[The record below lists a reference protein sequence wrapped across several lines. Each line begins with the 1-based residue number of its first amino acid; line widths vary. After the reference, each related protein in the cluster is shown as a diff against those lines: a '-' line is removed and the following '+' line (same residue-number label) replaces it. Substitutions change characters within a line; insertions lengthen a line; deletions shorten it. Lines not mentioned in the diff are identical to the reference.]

1 MRNTTKTSA
10 SLTDPATE
18 STDRHRARGSFLLRS
33 LALPV
38 AAVMGAGTFMLHAPG
53 VAVADPSTPG
63 ASETPSPVAT
73 GSASSAEKEQ
83 VLSAAQSLVDGGYP
97 AALTAVRDKDGN
109 TIGAAA
115 GTGNLE
121 TGEAPPLDGEVRIG
135 SNTKTFVAVVILQLV
150 QEGKIT
156 LDEPIETYLPGLL
169 HGEGIDGAKITVR
182 QLLQHTSGLPE
193 YTDTVPGETDIFQ
206 VRDNYYSLRDLLDV
220 ALSKPAVFE
229 PGSQFRYTNTNY
241 IVLSLLAE
249 KVTHR
254 PLAEQITKRIIEPLG
269 LTHTYLPGPGEENI
283 RGTHPHAYTRN
294 NQGQLEDITRQ
305 DPSAAGGAGAM
316 ISTPSELNK
325 FFQATFDGTLLSQ
338 DSIAEM
344 KKTVDTGG
352 THGNGY
358 GLGLI
363 NYPLSCGGS
372 AWGHGGTIH
381 GYQTYDAVGPD
392 GAAVTIAVTAL
403 PQTFVADL
411 HDTAALQEKNQLGL
425 KAVDSLLCNR

>member
-1 MRNTTKTSA
+1 MFQGS
-10 SLTDPATE
+10 SLSRSVAV
-18 STDRHRARGSFLLRS
+18 S
-33 LALPV
+33 LA
-38 AAVMGAGTFMLHAPG
+38 AVIGASAFGLHSPS

-83 VLSAAQSLVDGGYP
+83 VLSATQSLVDGGFP

-115 GTGNLE
+115 GVGNLE
-121 TGEAPPLDGEVRIG
+121 TGEAPPLDGEVRVG

-206 VRDNYYSLRDLLDV
+206 IRDNYYSTRDLLDV
-220 ALSKPAVFE
+220 ALSKPAAFE
-229 PGSQFRYTNTNY
+229 PGSQFKYTNTNY
-241 IVLSLLAE
+241 IVLTLLAE

-254 PLAEQITKRIIEPLG
+254 PLAEQITQRIIEPLG
-269 LTHTYLPGPGEENI
+269 LSHTYYPGPGEEDI
-283 RGTHPHAYTRN
+283 RGTHPHGYHRN
-294 NQGQLEDITRQ
+294 SSAEEWKDITRM
-305 DPSAAGGAGAM
+305 DPSWAGGAGAM
-316 ISTPSELNK
+316 ISTPSELGT
-325 FFQATFDGTLLSQ
+325 FIQATFNGTLLTQ

-344 KKTVDTGG
+344 KKTVDTGQPN
-352 THGNGY
+352 HGY
-358 GLGLI
+358 GLGI
-363 NYPLSCGGS
+363 FSMPLSCGGE
-372 AWGHGGTIH
+372 AWGHNGGLP
-381 GYQTYDAVGPD
+381 GYVTQNMVGPD
-392 GAAVTIAVTAL
+392 GTTVTTAGTAWGPAL
-403 PQTFVADL
+403 LSDPTDR
-411 HDTAALQEKNQLGL
+411 AALQQKQKLMSD
-425 KAVDSLLCNR
+425 AVDSLMCKRQG

>member
-1 MRNTTKTSA
+1 MF
-10 SLTDPATE
+10 
-18 STDRHRARGSFLLRS
+18 RGSFLSRSVAVS
-33 LALPV
+33 LA
-38 AAVMGAGTFMLHAPG
+38 AVIGASAFGLHSPS

-83 VLSAAQSLVDGGYP
+83 ALSAAQNLVDGGYP

-115 GTGNLE
+115 GVGNLE

-206 VRDNYYSLRDLLDV
+206 IRDNYYSTRDLLDV
-220 ALSKPAVFE
+220 ALSKPAAFE

-241 IVLSLLAE
+241 IVLTLLAE

-254 PLAEQITKRIIEPLG
+254 PLAEQITQRIIEPLG
-269 LTHTYLPGPGEENI
+269 LSHTYYPGPGEEDF
-283 RGTHPHAYTRN
+283 RGTHPHGYHRN
-294 NQGQLEDITRQ
+294 TPTEDWKDITRM
-305 DPSAAGGAGAM
+305 DPSWGGGAGAM

-363 NYPLSCGGS
+363 NYPLSCGGT
-372 AWGHGGTIH
+372 AWGHGGTIP

>member
-1 MRNTTKTSA
+1 MF
-10 SLTDPATE
+10 
-18 STDRHRARGSFLLRS
+18 RGSFLSRSVAVS
-33 LALPV
+33 LA
-38 AAVMGAGTFMLHAPG
+38 AVIGASAFGLHSPS

-83 VLSAAQSLVDGGYP
+83 VLSATQSLVDGGFP

-115 GTGNLE
+115 GVGNLE

-169 HGEGIDGAKITVR
+169 HGEGIDGSKITVR

-206 VRDNYYSLRDLLDV
+206 IRDNYYSTRDLLDV
-220 ALSKPAVFE
+220 ALSKPAAFE
-229 PGSQFRYTNTNY
+229 PGSQFKYTNTNY

-254 PLAEQITKRIIEPLG
+254 PLAEQITQRIVEPLG
-269 LTHTYLPGPGEENI
+269 LSHTYYPGPEEEDI
-283 RGTHPHAYTRN
+283 RGTHPHGYHRN
-294 NQGQLEDITRQ
+294 TPTEDWKDITRM
-305 DPSAAGGAGAM
+305 DPSWGGGAGAM

-363 NYPLSCGGS
+363 NYPLSCGGT

-411 HDTAALQEKNQLGL
+411 HDTAASQEKNQLGL

>member
-1 MRNTTKTSA
+1 M
-10 SLTDPATE
+10 DPAW
-18 STDRHRARGSFLLRS
+18 G
-33 LALPV
+33 
-38 AAVMGAGTFMLHAPG
+38 
-53 VAVADPSTPG
+53 
-63 ASETPSPVAT
+63 
-73 GSASSAEKEQ
+73 
-83 VLSAAQSLVDGGYP
+83 
-97 AALTAVRDKDGN
+97 
-109 TIGAAA
+109 
-115 GTGNLE
+115 
-121 TGEAPPLDGEVRIG
+121 
-135 SNTKTFVAVVILQLV
+135 
-150 QEGKIT
+150 
-156 LDEPIETYLPGLL
+156 
-169 HGEGIDGAKITVR
+169 
-182 QLLQHTSGLPE
+182 
-193 YTDTVPGETDIFQ
+193 
-206 VRDNYYSLRDLLDV
+206 
-220 ALSKPAVFE
+220 
-229 PGSQFRYTNTNY
+229 
-241 IVLSLLAE
+241 
-249 KVTHR
+249 
-254 PLAEQITKRIIEPLG
+254 
-269 LTHTYLPGPGEENI
+269 
-283 RGTHPHAYTRN
+283 
-294 NQGQLEDITRQ
+294 
-305 DPSAAGGAGAM
+305 GGAGAM